1 MAKKSK
7 EVVLT
12 TAAKPVTGKPKE
24 VVPAPAL
31 KNPAAEKKIKERT
44 KDEKTKGT
52 LVESS
57 YLEAHASLTE
67 QRIVKLFEDKGR
79 AIDKKFTDYTAQHR
93 KEIIRLGNL
102 AKSKEPTQPVPQK
115 DTVNR
120 DSSVERILLEKNAQ
134 LEKKFD
140 ETTKNF
146 NRRFQEI
153 QQDRN
158 REQREKPILE
168 KPEQLEKPK
177 PNAGKDQ

>member
-1 MAKKSK
+1 
-7 EVVLT
+7 
-12 TAAKPVTGKPKE
+12 
-24 VVPAPAL
+24 
-31 KNPAAEKKIKERT
+31 
-44 KDEKTKGT
+44 

-67 QRIVKLFEDKGR
+67 QRIVKLFEDKGK
-79 AIDKKFTDYTAQHR
+79 ALDKKFTDHTAQHR
-93 KEIIRLGNL
+93 KEITRLENL
-102 AKSKEPTQPVPQK
+102 AKPKEATQPVPKK

-120 DSSVERILLEKNAQ
+120 DSSVEKILFEKNAQ
-134 LEKKFD
+134 LEKKFA

-146 NRRFQEI
+146 NKRFQEI

-158 REQREKPILE
+158 REQREKPKPE